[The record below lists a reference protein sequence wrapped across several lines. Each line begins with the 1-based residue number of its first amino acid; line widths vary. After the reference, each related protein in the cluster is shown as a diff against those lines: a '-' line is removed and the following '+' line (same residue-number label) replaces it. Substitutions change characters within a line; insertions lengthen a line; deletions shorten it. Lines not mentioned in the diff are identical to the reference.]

1 MESKIAVV
9 HIATK
14 NHLPQ
19 SGFLISELEHGT
31 INSPPF
37 NNATGACLDCF
48 RLTQTRVNKPMQK
61 LARAPIPIDSAVGA

>member
-19 SGFLISELEHGT
+19 SGFLISEPAQGT
-31 INSPPF
+31 INSPAF

-48 RLTQTRVNKPMQK
+48 RLTQAKVNKPMQK
-61 LARAPIPIDSAVGA
+61 LPRAPIPIDCAVGA